1 MKKVAKDAPPVDGQ
15 NALKKYSTMS
25 KKELVLIWN
34 PKVSFIIEK
43 NKKEI
48 QTHLGKI
55 IYNNEDKGNYIISS
69 KGEKFWILEPS
80 AVDLS
85 LKIKRKTT
93 IIYPKEAG
101 LMILETGIGAGSIV
115 AEIGTG
121 SGSLTFMLAKIVGKN
136 GKVFTFEKRK
146 DFLQLAM
153 ENLKKYGLNEHVV
166 FFNIDVEKENILNH
180 TKQKVDAVFVDV
192 PEPWK
197 IIDKIYEVLKDG
209 HTTAFLNPTIEQIL
223 KTKKELE
230 NKGFIRF
237 RCYEI
242 LQREMLIRE
251 GKTRPKER
259 MISHTGYIYFANKV
273 KK

>member
-1 MKKVAKDAPPVDGQ
+1 MKVQKISSNVSPFAGISFVNQSFNKSGLSQLIDNELGQ
-15 NALKKYSTMS
+15 RVKSFGFSYS
-25 KKELVLIWN
+25 E
-34 PKVSFIIEK
+34 IIRNLTNVFCSGGSCAED
-43 NKKEI
+43 I

-80 AVDLS
+80 TVDLS

-101 LMILETGIGAGSIV
+101 LMILETGIGAGSVV

-153 ENLKKYGLNEHVV
+153 ENLKKYGLNEQVI
-166 FFNIDVEKENILNH
+166 FFNIDIEKENILNC
-180 TKQKVDAVFVDV
+180 TKQKVDAVFVDI

-197 IIDKIYEVLKDG
+197 IIDKIYEILKDG
-209 HTTAFLNPTIEQIL
+209 HTVAFLNPTIEQIL
-223 KTKKELE
+223 NTLILLDDQISIEKEL
-230 NKGFIRF
+230 
-237 RCYEI
+237 
-242 LQREMLIRE
+242 
-251 GKTRPKER
+251 
-259 MISHTGYIYFANKV
+259 
-273 KK
+273 